1 MQLEVPD
8 DLYEEFRLLVA
19 KRTFETTPDEY
30 AQNLIRRELGQNDL
44 PNFAERDKLT
54 GCHTRRQFEA
64 DLTAHLWTRVYSNA
78 SVTRFLCADI
88 KGLKKQ
94 CETYGFPSGDQMIRD
109 AADALRLAYPD
120 VPVYR
125 VGGDEFIVALGDGG
139 NLALKTPEN
148 DVLKYSLVEVT
159 PPSHWVSFF
168 KMQGTILLH
177 LDRGLNEARLEG
189 NLITCNIENAL
200 PEKEGLWQKISRFGN
215 SGPNTDR
222 PTRR

>member
-1 MQLEVPD
+1 MHLEVPD

-30 AQNLIRRELGQNDL
+30 AQNLIRRELGQHDL

-64 DLTAHLWTRVYSNA
+64 DLMARLSARVY
-78 SVTRFLCADI
+78 TKITTLRFFCADI
-88 KGLKKQ
+88 SGLKKHNDA
-94 CETYGFPSGDQMIRD
+94 YGFPGGDQMIRD

-125 VGGDEFIVALGDGG
+125 VGGDEFIVALGDGESQE
-139 NLALKTPEN
+139 LKAPESA
-148 DVLKYSLVEVT
+148 VLKYSLVEVIL
-159 PPSHWVSFF
+159 PSRWVSFF
-168 KMQGTILLH
+168 NMQGMIFLH
-177 LDRGLNEARLEG
+177 LDQGLEEARLEG
-189 NLITCNIENAL
+189 NLITCNIEDAL
-200 PEKEGLWQKISRFGN
+200 PEKEGLWRKISRLGN
-215 SGPNTDR
+215 SGLNTDK